1 MINEKYVNFE
11 TNYGEFELNLDYLM
25 LKNKISNYK
34 LCVLTG
40 IRYEVIV
47 RYRLNLMQRY
57 DRDVLAKICYVLDCK
72 CDELITYN
80 KNK

>member
-11 TNYGEFELNLDYLM
+11 TDYGTFELNLDYLM

-47 RYRLNLMQRY
+47 RYRLNGGTF
-57 DRDVLAKICYVLDCK
+57 IE
-72 CDELITYN
+72 ELLYN
-80 KNK
+80 SLSYNQLKNSNFDIRI

>member
-11 TNYGEFELNLDYLM
+11 TDYGTFELNLDYLM

-47 RYRLNLMQRY
+47 RYRLNGGTF
-57 DRDVLAKICYVLDCK
+57 IE
-72 CDELITYN
+72 ELLNNSLSYN
-80 KNK
+80 QLKNSNFDIRI

>member
-11 TNYGEFELNLDYLM
+11 TDYGAFELNLDYLM

-40 IRYEVIV
+40 TRYEVIV

-72 CDELITYN
+72 CDELIIYN

>member
-57 DRDVLAKICYVLDCK
+57 DRDVLAKIWYVLDCK

>member
-11 TNYGEFELNLDYLM
+11 TDYGTFELNLDYLM

-47 RYRLNLMQRY
+47 RYRLNGGTF
-57 DRDVLAKICYVLDCK
+57 IE
-72 CDELITYN
+72 ELLNNSLSYN
-80 KNK
+80 QLKNSNFDIQI

>member
-1 MINEKYVNFE
+1 
-11 TNYGEFELNLDYLM
+11 M

-47 RYRLNLMQRY
+47 RYRLNGGTF
-57 DRDVLAKICYVLDCK
+57 IE
-72 CDELITYN
+72 ELLNNSLSYN
-80 KNK
+80 QLKNSNFDIRI